1 MKKQLL
7 FESIPFLFR
16 KILFRLSFFTVLCL
30 FTVHTSFAQQWN
42 ILGNETQISSV
53 AATYT
58 SITVLDNV
66 PYVAFREGS
75 IAKVKKRNTATG
87 TWEQLGNDIGSN
99 LTYTRIYLDK
109 ASNLFVTY
117 VDASNGNKLAVKI
130 YNTDTQIWE
139 PLNGDSNNLY
149 VSTGSVTNTVSQYSS
164 TPRSSLAFDS
174 DNKPYI
180 AFGDGA
186 NLTPYVKKFDG
197 TSWTTVGSAPV
208 NASAKAVAV
217 SLVIDEADVPWL
229 VYCNL
234 AATNSTTG
242 TMALYQCN
250 SGTWNYITP
259 TVTAGIRHT
268 SMALNSSGNLAIA
281 YFNTATT
288 NRATVIV
295 YNKIAGTWSSATSL
309 SSRDAP
315 SISLIRDVSGSLYC
329 SFIDNVSS
337 TATFSARVFKQ
348 AAGVTAWTEMKDPLV
363 ARGIDEPV
371 GNLTIATGSEYPLV
385 VYTKNNSSSI
395 STPVVRIYAP
405 PPPPAVLSTLAVTNI
420 TTTSAETGGNIT
432 SDGGSAIAERGI
444 VYNTSGNPTTANIKV
459 VAATA
464 GSGSYTVTI
473 PGLNPTTLYYIRAYA
488 INSGG
493 TSYGDNVRLNTLVLP
508 DAIVTTPKQMEF
520 LNRGVV
526 AVRKSS
532 SQVFISW
539 RLLGNDPAGIAFNIY
554 RDNVKLN
561 VAPITTS
568 TNFLDNTASNGSYTV
583 KVVKNNVEG
592 PASAPISVWANNQ
605 LTIPLQIPAGGTT
618 PDGKVY
624 TYTANDASVGD
635 VDGDGE
641 YEIFLKW
648 EPTAKNDNAGGYSGN
663 QIFDCYKLNGT
674 KLWRIDLGIN
684 MNAGPHFNQFMVYDF
699 DGDGKAEIILKTADG
714 SKDGTGVV
722 IGNANV
728 DYRNTSGWVQQ
739 GPEFLTVFNGLTG
752 AAMATIPYQPARGN
766 TSDWGDNY
774 GNRQDRFVSA
784 VAYLD
789 GARPSLIV
797 GRGYYDKLVRA
808 AYDWRNGQLTL
819 RWIFDSKDPS
829 DLANNAI
836 SSQGNHQ
843 MTIGDV
849 DGDGKDEI
857 INGSSAIN
865 DNGKRLWTYG
875 QGHGDALH
883 MSDMDPDRPGQEI
896 WQCLES
902 PGQYSPYGI
911 RLNDAKTGE
920 MIFGAPTTGDV
931 GRALAADIDPN
942 HRGYEMWS
950 SSGNLYNVQDGEIG
964 TIKPT
969 NGSQSVN
976 GAVWWDGD
984 LGRELLDGTIMDK
997 WNPATKSLNRLFTIY
1012 QAAPVSS
1019 NNDTKKNP
1027 ALTADLMGDWRE
1039 EIILRRSDNT
1049 ALILFTTTIP
1059 TEHRIYTLMHD
1070 PQYRTAI
1077 AWQNSGYNQ
1086 PPHPSFFL
1094 GYDMAEAPVP
1104 NIEVKYISAPAVIGA
1119 TMNTRADGCDAVVT
1133 YAAEADGLPAPNYT
1147 YTFTGA
1153 TSGSGDGTGSGSVF
1167 NKGITNVTVTANN
1180 PSGSVNYS
1188 FDVTVIDSIA
1198 PIISVDNLTVAT
1210 NEGCTATGVI
1220 LTQPSISDNCTNTA
1234 DLILT
1239 SDAPVSYPIGTTTV
1253 TWTVK
1258 DAQENVATAI
1268 QIVTVADNQ
1277 GPVLMTPSAQNLCY
1291 NATYSIPTLGTNDN
1305 CGIASIVYK
1314 ITGATERSG
1323 SGSDASGN
1331 FNVGLS
1337 TITWTV
1343 TDVNGNQTTGSTSVT
1358 VGTPLTVNIPDVYA
1372 LSQTI
1377 VQKNTL
1383 YTGYGPTSFT
1393 IGAIQTGGTS
1403 PYTYSWNTGQTS
1415 ASINVHSAGTYTV
1428 TVTDAIGCTSEASMV
1443 INVIDISCGNKNDKV
1458 MICHNGVAICVASS
1472 AVQAHLNHGCK
1483 LGSCTTTAKT
1493 TTTSLKIDGPSVSIV
1508 PEVLV
1513 YPNPSAGQFTVQL
1526 SGYKSSKADVIIMN
1540 MTGQI
1545 VTQKE
1550 VKLIDGRQT
1559 VAFNISNHAQ
1569 GIYLL
1574 KVLSADGVNTLKIV
1588 LEK

>member
-7 FESIPFLFR
+7 FEFIAFLFR
-16 KILFRLSFFTVLCL
+16 KLLFRLSFFTVLSL
-30 FTVHTSFAQQWN
+30 LTAETSFAQQWN
-42 ILGNETQISSV
+42 ILGNETQIASA

-66 PYVAFREGS
+66 PYVVFREGT

-87 TWEQLGNDIGSN
+87 AWEQLGNDIGSN
-99 LTYTRIYLDK
+99 LTHTRIYIDK
-109 ASNLFVTY
+109 VSTLFVTY
-117 VDASNGNKLAVKI
+117 VDAANGNKLAVKK
-130 YNTDTQIWE
+130 YNTETQIWE
-139 PLNGDSNNLY
+139 PLNGDSANLY

-180 AFGDGA
+180 AFGDGV
-186 NLTPYVKKFDG
+186 NLTPYVKQFDG
-197 TSWTTVGSAPV
+197 NSWITIGSAAV

-229 VYCNL
+229 VYCSL
-234 AATNSTTG
+234 AASNSSTG
-242 TMALYQCN
+242 TMALYQYN
-250 SGTWNYITP
+250 SGVWTPITT
-259 TVTAGIRHT
+259 TVTAAIRHT
-268 SMALNSSGNLAIA
+268 SMALNAAGNLAIA
-281 YFNTATT
+281 YFNTANT

-295 YNKIAGTWSSATSL
+295 YNKTAGTWSSATSL

-315 SISLIRDVSGSLYC
+315 SISLISDISGNLYC

-348 AAGVTAWTEMKDPLV
+348 AAGATAWTEMKDPSV
-363 ARGIDEPV
+363 VRGIDEPV
-371 GNLTIATGSEYPLV
+371 GNLTIATGSDYPFV
-385 VYTKNNSSSI
+385 AYTKNNSSNI
-395 STPVVRIYAP
+395 STPIVRIYTP
-405 PPPPAVLSTLAVTNI
+405 PPPPAVLSTLAVNSI
-420 TTTSAETGGNIT
+420 TTTSAATGGNIT
-432 SDGGSAIAERGI
+432 ADGGSAITERGI
-444 VYNTSGNPTTANIKV
+444 VYNTSGNPTTANTKV
-459 VAATA
+459 VAGSA
-464 GSGSYTVTI
+464 GSGLYTVTI

-493 TSYGDNVRLNTLVLP
+493 ISYGDNVRLNTLALP
-508 DAIVTTPKQMEF
+508 DAVVTTPKQMEF

-539 RLLGNDPAGIAFNIY
+539 RLLGNDPAGITFNIY

-561 VAPITTS
+561 TAPITTS
-568 TNFLDNTASNGSYTV
+568 TNFLDTTAVNGSYTV
-583 KVVKNNVEG
+583 KALNSNVEG
-592 PASAPISVWANNQ
+592 AASAPVSVWANNQ

-635 VDGDGE
+635 VDGDGT
-641 YEIFLKW
+641 YEIVLKW

-663 QIFDCYKLNGT
+663 QIFDCYKLDGT

-684 MNAGPHFNQFMVYDF
+684 MNGGPHFNQFMVYDF

-714 SKDGTGVV
+714 TIDGTGVV
-722 IGNANV
+722 MGNANV

-819 RWIFDSKDPS
+819 RWIFDSKDSS
-829 DLANNAI
+829 DPANNAI

-865 DNGKRLWTYG
+865 DDGKRLWTYG

-911 RLNDAKTGE
+911 RLNDAKTGQ

-997 WNPATKSLNRLFTIY
+997 WNPATQSLNRLFTIY

-1039 EIILRRSDNT
+1039 EILLRRSDNT

-1070 PQYRTAI
+1070 PQYRTAV

-1104 NIEVKYISAPAVIGA
+1104 NIEVKYITAPVVQ
-1119 TMNTRADGCDAVVT
+1119 NTTTSTRVDGCDAAVI
-1133 YAAEADGLPAPNYT
+1133 YAAAAEGLPAPNYT
-1147 YTFTGA
+1147 YVFTGVTA
-1153 TSGSGDGTGSGSVF
+1153 GSGTGTGSGSVF
-1167 NKGITNVTVTANN
+1167 NKGVTNVTVTANN
-1180 PSGSVNYS
+1180 TSGSVNYS

-1198 PIISVDNLTVAT
+1198 PVIAIDGLTVIT
-1210 NEGCTATGVI
+1210 NNGCTATAV
-1220 LTQPSISDNCTNTA
+1220 LLPQPGISDNCTNAA
-1234 DLILT
+1234 DLVVT
-1239 SDAPVSYPIGTTTV
+1239 NDAPASYPIGATTV

-1258 DAQENVATAI
+1258 DAQGNRATTT
-1268 QIVTVADNQ
+1268 QIVTVADTIS
-1277 GPVLMTPSAQNLCY
+1277 PVLTTPSAQVLCY
-1291 NATYSIPTLGTNDN
+1291 SETYNVPALVAKDN
-1305 CGIASIVYK
+1305 CGIASIMYS
-1314 ITGATERSG
+1314 ISGATERSG
-1323 SGSDASGN
+1323 SGTDASGS
-1331 FNVGLS
+1331 FNVGVS

-1343 TDVNGNQTTGSTSVT
+1343 TDSNDNQTRDTTTVT
-1358 VGTPLTVNIPDVYA
+1358 INAPLAVSIPNVYA
-1372 LSQTI
+1372 VSQTNAA
-1377 VQKNTL
+1377 KNTL
-1383 YTGYGPTSFT
+1383 YIGYGPASLPISAAP
-1393 IGAIQTGGTS
+1393 IGGMA
-1403 PYTYSWNTGQTS
+1403 PYTYSWNTGEKSSSLTV
-1415 ASINVHSAGTYTV
+1415 NSAGRYTV
-1428 TVTDAIGCTSEASMV
+1428 TVTDALGCSSEASIVMEV
-1443 INVIDISCGNKNDKV
+1443 VAVSCGNNNSKV
-1458 MICHNGVAICVASS
+1458 MICHNGVALCVASS
-1472 AVQAHLNHGCK
+1472 AVQAHLDHGCK
-1483 LGSCTTTAKT
+1483 LGACITTAKIVS
-1493 TTTSLKIDGPSVSIV
+1493 TSLDKPMVAVI

-1513 YPNPSAGQFTVQL
+1513 YPNPSAGQFTIQL
-1526 SGYKSSKADVIIMN
+1526 SGYKSSKADIIIVN
-1540 MTGQI
+1540 TAGQI

-1550 VKLIDGRQT
+1550 VKLIDGKQT
-1559 VAFNISNHAQ
+1559 IAFNIANQAQ

-1574 KVLSADGVNTLKIV
+1574 KVLSADGVNTLKIM